1 MRELKEILNAFYF
14 ALSYFSIIPVFVK
27 DMQINDKT
35 YKYTLVLL
43 PLVGAILASIVIA
56 LNLLLNQFFIPLYA
70 SFVVAIVYLALYGF
84 IHTEAIIDVVDAWFA
99 SYSGKDA
106 YAIMKESTIGAIG
119 ALYAIAFVLLK
130 VGIITYVLHEEQY
143 ALFFMVCIFSRLNLI
158 YLLEYFKFSKDSF
171 LSLAFAGS
179 GVFRLK
185 IIALIYILIA
195 FLIGFNALIL
205 FILSLISFYLILKV
219 LNKKFGFVNGDCL
232 GFTLEHTELV
242 LLNIGLAML
251 L

>member
-1 MRELKEILNAFYF
+1 MSKIKEILNPFYF

-43 PLVGAILASIVIA
+43 PLVGAILASIVIG
-56 LNLLLNQFFIPLYA
+56 LSILLGLFFNPLYS
-70 SFVVAIVYLALYGF
+70 SFVAAVVYLALYGF

-130 VGIITYVLHEEQY
+130 VGIITYVLYEEQY
-143 ALFFMVCIFSRLNLI
+143 TLFLIVCVFSRLNLL

-171 LSLAFAGS
+171 LSLAFAGG
-179 GVFRLK
+179 GVFKEK
-185 IIALIYILIA
+185 IVALIYII
-195 FLIGFNALIL
+195 FSFFIGSNILIL

-219 LNKKFGFVNGDCL
+219 LDKKFGFVNGDCL